1 MAEGSGSGNGNK
13 PRLRLMGGERPPQR
27 PKQAHL
33 FEETEPL
40 VQEALAN
47 IRRGRDEG
55 GRLIGFREKIDTL
68 RLLALIR
75 DEVGGEA
82 LPILREAAVVADS
95 FGDRIFAA
103 RLMVQVAE
111 GFRDVGMDPWPIMDM
126 AFTCAQQAPDGRE
139 KEEAL
144 VDIAYAYC
152 VLGDFPR
159 AERIMEML
167 TSFELRVELKG
178 IIERVMSFPK
188 AEE

>member
-1 MAEGSGSGNGNK
+1 MVEGSGGGNGNR
-13 PRLRLMGGERPPQR
+13 PQLRLVCGEKPPQR
-27 PKQAHL
+27 QRQAHL
-33 FEETEPL
+33 FGEVEPL
-40 VQEALAN
+40 VQEALAG
-47 IRRGRDEG
+47 IRRGRAED
-55 GRLIGFREKIDTL
+55 GRLIGFREKINTL

-75 DEVGGEA
+75 DEVGGDA
-82 LPILREAAVVADS
+82 LPILREAAMVADS
-95 FGDRIFAA
+95 FGDRLFAA

-111 GFRDVGMDPWPIMDM
+111 AFRDVEMDPWPIMDM

-167 TSFELRVELKG
+167 TSFELRTEVKG
-178 IIERVMSFPK
+178 IIERIMSSPK
-188 AEE
+188 AGE

>member
-1 MAEGSGSGNGNK
+1 MVEGSGSNGSK
-13 PRLRLMGGERPPQR
+13 PPLRVISGGKQPER
-27 PKQAHL
+27 PKQTHL

-40 VQEALAN
+40 VQEALRD
-47 IRRGRDEG
+47 IKRGRAED
-55 GRLIGFREKIDTL
+55 GRFIGFREKIDPL
-68 RLLALIR
+68 RLLAIIR

-82 LPILREAAVVADS
+82 LPILREAAMVADS
-95 FGDRIFAA
+95 IGDRLFAA

-111 GFRDVGMDPWPIMDM
+111 AFRDVGIDPWPIMDM

-178 IIERVMSFPK
+178 IIERVMSSPK